1 MISRDIRSGLR
12 AGVPIMLG
20 FFPVAVSFAIIGR
33 QAGLNTFQIG
43 LMSLTV
49 FAGASQI
56 MAAGMLIQG
65 AGFIAIVVATFLLN
79 LRHIIMSTCVFE
91 RMEPSRK
98 TLRLWAAYY
107 VTDESFAVFTTGQI
121 EHRSVWFFLSM
132 GLATY
137 VAWFTGSVLGSILT
151 DFLPVILS
159 DSLGIAL
166 YALCVALLVPNLSGN
181 GRLALLVLLT
191 AVFNTLFGQIM
202 AQSWSLIMS
211 TLLCALI
218 GVFFVDMGEDEQHE

>member
-1 MISRDIRSGLR
+1 
-12 AGVPIMLG
+12 MLG
-20 FFPVAVSFAIIGR
+20 FFPVAVSYAIIGR
-33 QAGLNTFQIG
+33 QAGLSTFQIG

-65 AGFIAIVVATFLLN
+65 AGFAAIVVAAFLLN

-91 RMEPSRK
+91 RMEPSRI

-107 VTDESFAVFTTGQI
+107 VTDESFAVFTTAQI

-137 VAWFTGSVLGSILT
+137 AAWFTGSVLGSLLT
-151 DFLPVILS
+151 DFLPAILS
-159 DSLGIAL
+159 DSLGIAI
-166 YALCVALLVPNLSGN
+166 YALFAALLVPSLPGN

-191 AVFNTLFGQIM
+191 AFLNTLLGQIM
-202 AQSWSLIMS
+202 AQSWSLIVS
-211 TLLCALI
+211 TLLCAMV
-218 GVFFVDMGEDEQHE
+218 GVFFVEMDEEEQHE